1 MGILSKKA
9 EVKERPHQICG
20 YQNSVTHYQDNGD
33 IIVDCSI
40 LNAFLQDYFDKGLN
54 IIHGTY
60 GNDCNPKFKEIT
72 DIFSKDSVNS
82 PLEIKSVLNGLIL
95 ANMPN
100 LVEYFISYLQLPKI
114 VEDLTIDKY
123 RQVKR
128 ELLEPMVDINRI
140 KQKIR
145 G

>member
-1 MGILSKKA
+1 MGILSKKV
-9 EVKERPHQICG
+9 VKERPHQICG

-40 LNAFLQDYFDKGLN
+40 LKAFFDSYVNYGLN
-54 IIHGTY
+54 LVPGTT
-60 GNDCNPKFKEIT
+60 GNQFKSDLNNDLLAIPT
-72 DIFSKDSVNS
+72 NS
-82 PLEIKSVLNGLIL
+82 QSEIKSVLKGLIL

-100 LVEYFISYLQLPKI
+100 LVEYFISFLQLPQV
-114 VEDLTIDKY
+114 VEDLVIDKY
-123 RQVKR
+123 RQVRK
-128 ELLEPMVDINRI
+128 ELSEPIASINRI

>member
-1 MGILSKKA
+1 
-9 EVKERPHQICG
+9 VKERPHQICG

-33 IIVDCSI
+33 IILDCSI
-40 LNAFLQDYFDKGLN
+40 LKEFFDSYVNYGLN
-54 IIHGTY
+54 ILPGTT
-60 GNDCNPKFKEIT
+60 GNQFKGNFNNEIPFRH
-72 DIFSKDSVNS
+72 IISH
-82 PLEIKSVLNGLIL
+82 LEIKSVLKGLIL

-100 LVEYFISYLQLPKI
+100 LVEYFISYLQLPTV

-128 ELLEPMVDINRI
+128 ELLEPMAGINRI